1 LEAEALGQ
9 QLRDRGLQVHVVAL
23 SSSTDGPTTGAQLL
37 GRQWSNPRTL
47 WALRRVARNAD
58 LVIAYGSTALPACAT
73 ALCLHRTPFVY
84 RSIGD
89 PKAWVRGSIHRWRT
103 GLQMRQAAAV
113 VPLYDDAA
121 TAIQSMYGVGAAQL
135 SVIPN
140 ARSEVDFKRFA
151 PEERKASRA
160 ALGLGAQSS
169 VVAVIGALSQEKRVD
184 LAIDAVSE
192 LADVHLV
199 IAGDGPERAALEQR
213 ALRLLPGRHSFVG
226 VVSDVRSV
234 LAASDAVLLTSRTEG
249 LPGVLIEAGLCG
261 VPVVA
266 TACGG
271 VTSLFDQGLKG
282 ESVRVTASPAEIAE
296 ATRRVLASDDYVPA
310 THADWTWPT
319 VIGRWLSL
327 LRKFGITETAVS
339 RDRVHPQVSVLIPV
353 FNGGSHVVRAVES
366 ILAQTFRDFEIVV
379 VDDGSSDNTA
389 QQLIRFESDA
399 RVHVVRHPTNQ
410 GLVAALAT
418 GLAAARGPLV
428 ARLDSDDI
436 AHPDRLQRQVD
447 QFAKNPRL
455 VLSATAYERVRPD
468 GETVRLGMPPLHHGQ
483 LAVAMMTR
491 NRLSHPTVMFDRAAV
506 VAVGGYDP
514 DWFPVE
520 DYDLWLRLLDVGEYQ
535 GLASVE
541 ATYLE
546 NPDGISATRAQKQD
560 SMLARRA
567 AIHIDSQSPGAAQPT
582 GDLGHV
588 RRIARSTA
596 SLRRQ
601 MKRRGL
607 PTTGMRH
614 QALVNVNWVLRDLSP
629 YRRRLLALIGAPM
642 LAIRGR
648 FETD

>member
-1 LEAEALGQ
+1 MASWLPSFGTTELMAERYPDQ
-9 QLRDRGLQVHVVAL
+9 
-23 SSSTDGPTTGAQLL
+23 
-37 GRQWSNPRTL
+37 
-47 WALRRVARNAD
+47 
-58 LVIAYGSTALPACAT
+58 
-73 ALCLHRTPFVY
+73 
-84 RSIGD
+84 
-89 PKAWVRGSIHRWRT
+89 
-103 GLQMRQAAAV
+103 
-113 VPLYDDAA
+113 PL
-121 TAIQSMYGVGAAQL
+121 
-135 SVIPN
+135 
-140 ARSEVDFKRFA
+140 
-151 PEERKASRA
+151 
-160 ALGLGAQSS
+160 
-169 VVAVIGALSQEKRVD
+169 
-184 LAIDAVSE
+184 
-192 LADVHLV
+192 
-199 IAGDGPERAALEQR
+199 
-213 ALRLLPGRHSFVG
+213 
-226 VVSDVRSV
+226 
-234 LAASDAVLLTSRTEG
+234 
-249 LPGVLIEAGLCG
+249 
-261 VPVVA
+261 
-266 TACGG
+266 
-271 VTSLFDQGLKG
+271 
-282 ESVRVTASPAEIAE
+282 
-296 ATRRVLASDDYVPA
+296 
-310 THADWTWPT
+310 
-319 VIGRWLSL
+319 
-327 LRKFGITETAVS
+327 
-339 RDRVHPQVSVLIPV
+339 VSVLIPV
-353 FNGGSHVVRAVES
+353 FNGAEHISRAVES
-366 ILAQTFRDFEIVV
+366 ILSQTYQNLEVV
-379 VDDGSSDNTA
+379 VVEDGSSDNTA
-389 QQLIRFESDA
+389 EQLDYFAADP
-399 RVHVVRHPTNQ
+399 RVQIIRHPTNQ

-428 ARLDSDDI
+428 ARLDSDDV
-436 AHPDRLQRQVD
+436 AHPDRLRKQVD